1 LEYALLAATLNLLTL
16 LTASLAAIIVNGR
29 ALTTV
34 VTVYGP
40 GSVAAL
46 ALSGLLFALV
56 LLNIERDR
64 ARAEPD

>member
-1 LEYALLAATLNLLTL
+1 LEYALLAATLNLLIL
-16 LTASLAAIIVNGR
+16 LTASLAAIIVDGR
-29 ALTTV
+29 AMTTV

-46 ALSGLLFALV
+46 SLSGLLFTLV

-64 ARAEPD
+64 ARGAD